1 MKHLSKIFM
10 IVLITILSVN
20 FTCDAKTKRHQRQ
33 NSPTRVQQHFTP
45 NDAAYALAN
54 AFAINSNGIIDYF
67 ERSESNRQP
76 VFYVR
81 IDCNNVCADFEWVT
95 IWFNQICDTY
105 NNVSQTT
112 AWRKTD
118 ASSIFTV
125 YKVDI
130 RDVIVSYLG
139 NVDGFLT
146 ILFSA
151 AQ

>member
-20 FTCDAKTKRHQRQ
+20 FTCDAKTQCQ

-54 AFAINSNGIIDYF
+54 AFAIKSNGIIDYF
-67 ERSESNRQP
+67 EGSDGQP
-76 VFYVR
+76 IFYVR
-81 IDCNNVCADFEWVT
+81 IDCNNVYADFEWVT
-95 IWFNQICDTY
+95 IWFNQICNTY

-112 AWRKTD
+112 AWRKND

>member
-10 IVLITILSVN
+10 IVLITILGVN
-20 FTCDAKTKRHQRQ
+20 FTCDAKTQRQ
-33 NSPTRVQQHFTP
+33 NSPTRVQQHFSP
-45 NDAAYALAN
+45 N
-54 AFAINSNGIIDYF
+54 
-67 ERSESNRQP
+67 
-76 VFYVR
+76 
-81 IDCNNVCADFEWVT
+81 
-95 IWFNQICDTY
+95 
-105 NNVSQTT
+105 
-112 AWRKTD
+112 D

>member
-20 FTCDAKTKRHQRQ
+20 FTCDAKTQRQ

-54 AFAINSNGIIDYF
+54 AFAIKSNGIIDYF
-67 ERSESNRQP
+67 EGSDGQP
-76 VFYVR
+76 IFYVR
-81 IDCNNVCADFEWVT
+81 IDCNNIYADFEWVT
-95 IWFNQICDTY
+95 IWFNQICNTY

-139 NVDGFLT
+139 NADGFLT